1 MLNVKPH
8 NCYYAALF
16 FSIIYKVMTPNL
28 QEHLTASLKRI
39 EQTSNLTDCQR
50 LFHGRGHAYQG
61 LEHINLDWFSP
72 VALITLYQEVEE
84 AWLEK
89 QVADIQKLL
98 PQCESIQVQYRSR
111 KFAPSEVLW
120 GEAITELRAQEHG
133 LKYHISL
140 GKAQNSGL
148 FLDMGNGRN
157 WVKNNSQGRNVLNLF
172 AYTCAFSVAALAGG
186 AEKVVNIDMSKGALS
201 KGRENHKLNRQDG
214 NKVKYEGVDIF
225 KSYNR
230 LKKHGPYD
238 LLICDPPS
246 FQKGSVNIQR
256 DYKKIIKRLPELMA
270 NNSDV
275 VLCLNSPDL
284 SEEFLLAEVAR
295 ECPQCQYQHRI
306 DNPRA
311 FVEAE
316 TGKGLK
322 VLYFRYVELCKKAV
336 VN

>member
-1 MLNVKPH
+1 
-8 NCYYAALF
+8 
-16 FSIIYKVMTPNL
+16 MTLSL
-28 QEHLTASLKRI
+28 QEHLKISI
-39 EQTSNLTDCQR
+39 ESINQSSGLTDCQR
-50 LFHGRGHAYQG
+50 LFHGRGHAYPE
-61 LEHINLDWFSP
+61 LSHVNVDWFSP
-72 VALITLYQEVEE
+72 VVLITLYQEVDE
-84 AWLEK
+84 AWLSE
-89 QVADIQKLL
+89 QVSIIQQLIPDCL
-98 PQCESIQVQYRSR
+98 SIQVQFRSR

-120 GEAITELRAQEHG
+120 GEDITELRAREHG

-148 FLDMGNGRN
+148 FLDMGNGRE
-157 WVKNNSQGRNVLNLF
+157 WVKKNSEGKNVLNLF
-172 AYTCAFSVAALAGG
+172 AYTCAFSVAAIAGG
-186 AEKVVNIDMSKGALS
+186 AKQVINIDMSKSSLS
-201 KGRENHKLNRQDG
+201 KGRENHKLNKQDG
-214 NKVKYEGVDIF
+214 SKIKYEGVDIF

-246 FQKGSVNIQR
+246 FQKGSVNIER

-284 SEEFLLAEVAR
+284 SEAFLLAEVAR
-295 ECPQCQYQHRI
+295 ECPQCQYLHRI
-306 DNPRA
+306 DNPRV

-322 VLYFRYVELCKKAV
+322 VLYFRYVEISK
-336 VN
+336 

>member
-1 MLNVKPH
+1 
-8 NCYYAALF
+8 
-16 FSIIYKVMTPNL
+16 MTKIL
-28 QEHLTASLKRI
+28 QEHLKTSI
-39 EQTSNLTDCQR
+39 ESVNQLDGLTDCQR
-50 LFHGRGHAYQG
+50 LFHGRGHAYPE
-61 LEHINLDWFSP
+61 LSHVNVDWFSP
-72 VALITLYQEVEE
+72 VVLITLYQEVDEV
-84 AWLEK
+84 WLSE
-89 QVADIQKLL
+89 QVCVIQQLI
-98 PQCESIQVQYRSR
+98 PECVSIQVQFRSR

-120 GEAITELRAQEHG
+120 GEEVTELNAKEHG

-148 FLDMGNGRN
+148 FLDMGNGRE
-157 WVKNNSQGRNVLNLF
+157 WVKNNSEGKNVLNLF
-172 AYTCAFSVAALAGG
+172 AYTCAFSVAAIAGG
-186 AEKVVNIDMSKGALS
+186 AKQVINIDMSKSSLS
-201 KGRENHKLNRQDG
+201 KGRENHKLNQQDES
-214 NKVKYEGVDIF
+214 KVKYEGVDIF

-238 LLICDPPS
+238 LIICDPPS

-295 ECPQCQYQHRI
+295 ECPQCEFQHRI
-306 DNPRA
+306 DNPRV

-322 VLYFRYVELCKKAV
+322 VLYFRYVELCE
-336 VN
+336 